1 MMPFKSRGQFVE
13 LVCFELSVGRLV
25 SCQLVIRFS
34 LSLTAALNASRL
46 KMPIWR
52 LVHGASGCPAPSGTM
67 SHQPIIICSVFSI
80 LWTIKGKGKS
90 GLQCSSSALDARDP
104 GWSRWDL
111 RSNTVWEGTQISTLG
126 HFFSGNFSF
135 PYPGKSK
142 ISFEFGG
149 FHWKCVPNTPIPS

>member
-1 MMPFKSRGQFVE
+1 
-13 LVCFELSVGRLV
+13 
-25 SCQLVIRFS
+25 
-34 LSLTAALNASRL
+34 
-46 KMPIWR
+46 MPIWR

-67 SHQPIIICSVFSI
+67 SHQPIIICNVLSI
-80 LWTIKGKGKS
+80 LWIIKGKGKS

-149 FHWKCVPNTPIPS
+149 FHWKCVPNTPIPSYPELGVNNFFNLAIYSFADITFLVSIVLMRDHDQSF